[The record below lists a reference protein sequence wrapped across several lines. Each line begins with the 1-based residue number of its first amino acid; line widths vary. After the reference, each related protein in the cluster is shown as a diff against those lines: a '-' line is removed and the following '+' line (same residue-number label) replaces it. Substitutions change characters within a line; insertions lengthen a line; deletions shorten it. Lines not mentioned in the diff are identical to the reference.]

1 MADGAVITVAQ
12 RKGGAG
18 KTTLAAQLAVA
29 WWLQGRRVALLDID
43 EQGSLQAW
51 AEVRGRAVGEGGDG
65 GLPVTH
71 LSGWR
76 LGSELSRLKGAAD
89 LILVDCPPHAETDA
103 RTAIRAS
110 DLVLVPCQP
119 NPLDLWATRE
129 TLAIARR
136 ENRPAL
142 LVLNR
147 VPPRGRSALAIR
159 DAMAEEGLPLADAVL
174 GNRVAFA
181 ASMGEGRGVG
191 ETEPRSPAAE
201 EIGALAGEILRRLGA
216 AGADAGRGGRGAR

>member
-29 WWLQGRRVALLDID
+29 WRLQGRRVALLDID

-51 AEVRGRAVGEGGDG
+51 AEVRGRAVGGGNG

-76 LGSELSRLKGAAD
+76 LGPELSRLRGAAE

-103 RTAIRAS
+103 KTAIRAS

-129 TLAIARR
+129 TLAIAGR

-159 DAMAEEGLPLADAVL
+159 EAIAAEGLPLAAASL
-174 GNRVAFA
+174 GNRAAFA

-216 AGADAGRGGRGAR
+216 VGGGGRGARGAR

>member
-1 MADGAVITVAQ
+1 MVDGAVITVAQ

-43 EQGSLQAW
+43 EQGSLRAW
-51 AEVRGRAVGEGGDG
+51 AEVRGRVAGGGDG

-76 LGSELSRLKGAAD
+76 LGPELSRLKGAAD
-89 LILVDCPPHAETDA
+89 LILVDCPPHAETEA

-129 TLAIARR
+129 TLSIARR
-136 ENRPAL
+136 EGRPAL

-159 DAMAEEGLPLADAVL
+159 DAMAEEGLPLADASL

-201 EIGALAGEILRRLGA
+201 EIGALAGEVLRRLG
-216 AGADAGRGGRGAR
+216 GGRGGPGGR

>member
-1 MADGAVITVAQ
+1 MNGAVITVAQ

-29 WWLQGRRVALLDID
+29 WRLDGRRVALID
-43 EQGSLQAW
+43 TDALGSLHAW
-51 AEVRGRAVGEGGDG
+51 AEERRRRLGDEGA
-65 GLPVTH
+65 LPVTH

-76 LGSELSRLKGAAD
+76 LGSELARLKGAAD
-89 LILVDCPPHAETDA
+89 VILVDCPPHAETDA
-103 RTAIRAS
+103 KTAIRAS

-129 TLAIARR
+129 TLEMIRR
-136 ENRPAL
+136 EGRPAL

-147 VPPRGRSALAIR
+147 MPARGRAALAAR
-159 DAMAEEGLPLADAVL
+159 EAMTADGLPLAGTSL

-191 ETEPRSPAAE
+191 ETDPRSPAADE
-201 EIGALAGEILRRLGA
+201 VAALAEEVLRRLA
-216 AGADAGRGGRGAR
+216 

>member
-1 MADGAVITVAQ
+1 MDGAVITVAQ

-29 WWLQGRRVALLDID
+29 WLLEGRRVALLDTD
-43 EQGSLQAW
+43 VQGSLRAW
-51 AEVRGRAVGEGGDG
+51 SEVRRERLGEAG
-65 GLPVTH
+65 GLDVTH

-76 LGSELSRLKGAAD
+76 LGPELSRLKGAAD
-89 LILVDCPPHAETDA
+89 VILVDCPPHAEADA
-103 RTAIRAS
+103 KTAIRAS

-129 TLAIARR
+129 TLELIRR
-136 ENRPAL
+136 EGRAAL

-147 VPPRGRSALAIR
+147 VPARGRAAHGVR
-159 DAMAEEGLPLADAVL
+159 GAMAGDGLPLAEGAL

-181 ASMGEGRGVG
+181 ASMGEGGGVG
-191 ETEPRSPAAE
+191 ETDPRSPAADE
-201 EIGALAGEILRRLGA
+201 VRALAAEVARRLA
-216 AGADAGRGGRGAR
+216 